1 MEIRKEKGSKLSSN
15 IKIEFFSSFNNN
27 NINNNNINKIQ
38 NNNNPIYILKLI
50 FNNTNKI
57 T

>member
-27 NINNNNINKIQ
+27 NINNNNINKI
-38 NNNNPIYILKLI
+38 
-50 FNNTNKI
+50 
-57 T
+57 